1 MRRFNSVAE
10 LEATIGQEVVVGDWI
25 TIDQHRVD
33 RFAEATDDRQ
43 WIHIDPERARKGPF
57 GGPIAH
63 GFLTLSLLPHL
74 MAEAFTIGNPVMAV
88 NYGLNKVRFPA
99 PVPVGS
105 RVRPHFKLLSLEHL
119 PPHMGHPG
127 AQLIWEVTIERE
139 GSDKPVC
146 VAETVS
152 RRYG

>member
-1 MRRFNSVAE
+1 MRTFGSVAE
-10 LEATIGQEVVVGDWI
+10 LEAIVGEDVIDGEWI
-25 TIDQHRVD
+25 TIDQARVD
-33 RFAEATDDRQ
+33 AFAEATDDRQ
-43 WIHIDPERARKGPF
+43 WIHVDPERARKGPF

-74 MAEAFTIGNPVMAV
+74 MAGAVRIDNTVMGV

-105 RVRPHFKLLSLEHL
+105 RLRPHVRLLSLEHL
-119 PPHMGHPG
+119 PSQMGHAG
-127 AQLIWEVTIERE
+127 VQLVWEVTIERE
-139 GSDKPVC
+139 GGDKPVC

>member
-1 MRRFNSVAE
+1 MRTFNSMAD
-10 LEATIGQEVVVGDWI
+10 LEPILGGEEIVGDWI
-25 TIDQHRVD
+25 TIDQQRVD
-33 RFAEATDDRQ
+33 NFAEATDDRQ
-43 WIHIDPERARKGPF
+43 WIHIDPARAAQGPF

-63 GFLTLSLLPHL
+63 GFLTLSLLPH
-74 MAEAFTIGNPVMAV
+74 MMSEAFTIENTVMGV
-88 NYGLNKVRFPA
+88 NYGLNKVRFPS

-105 RVRPHFKLLSLEHL
+105 RLRPHFRLLSIEHL
-119 PPHMGHPG
+119 PPQLGHPG
-127 AQLIWEVTIERE
+127 AQLVWQVTIERE